1 MTAHSQA
8 GSRVKTV
15 EVKGANDTYAALDPE
30 ATYVVATNA
39 FTAKGGDGYDV
50 FKNVYNQGLVTD
62 LGFADWENL
71 RDYVGKLKT
80 VNPQIEGRIV
90 DVKTTLSH

>member
-1 MTAHSQA
+1 MIAQNQQE
-8 GSRVKTV
+8 VELKTV
-15 EVKGANDTYAALDPE
+15 EVKGANDTYTALDLE

-50 FKNVYNQGLVTD
+50 FKNVYEARIVTD

-71 RDYVGKLKT
+71 RDYVQKLKT
-80 VNPQIEGRIV
+80 VDPQIEGRIV
-90 DVKTTLSH
+90 DVNN

>member
-1 MTAHSQA
+1 MLTI
-8 GSRVKTV
+8 RPT
-15 EVKGANDTYAALDPE
+15 ALDLE

-50 FKNVYNQGLVTD
+50 FKNVYDKEFLGD

-71 RDYVGKLKT
+71 RDYVRKT
-80 VNPQIEGRIV
+80 
-90 DVKTTLSH
+90 KKS

>member
-1 MTAHSQA
+1 MLD
-8 GSRVKTV
+8 G
-15 EVKGANDTYAALDPE
+15 TYTALDRR

-50 FKNVYNQGLVTD
+50 FKEVYEQGKVTD

-71 RDYVGKLKT
+71 KRLCTKAK
-80 VNPQIEGRIV
+80 N
-90 DVKTTLSH
+90 S